1 MMMMETLGHGDSQ
14 QMDQIEILWKQDVD
28 LGAGREVFD
37 VALRRKELEHELFKK
52 RENERLEQVA
62 FEEEKARLACF
73 EVDGETGEYVPVQR
87 GGNPLPKLEE
97 ESALTRGVKESA
109 IPGGEQAPLSFDE
122 CLKILEEN
130 FNFDT
135 TPEVPALPDVTGP
148 IAMGEPVPCV
158 PVLAPD
164 KVAVPPAQC
173 QPLDLEQRWQE
184 ILSLPDFQVLDM
196 HVVDLEPSLYA
207 GIESQP
213 ALDVLESCPALCC
226 DSTATAVPAQD
237 FNSTYDAMGSNLP
250 NAENSCPA
258 FYSIEQVSTSHIYP
272 PFDSGMLLPSIPS
285 TYAPV
290 SNAAA
295 QASNNLADSELNELL
310 GSTVLTSLGS
320 VEVPI
325 DSEANYCG
333 MDLPESKYGIVKVT
347 AGNSRL
353 PLNLPPRESIP
364 GCSDVGKIEIFRP
377 SSSFLAFES
386 TAALDEHDSDSGMST
401 GSSPHGSHDSHY
413 HQALFRDEDDE
424 FSDEDDL
431 DEMESLNGERH
442 TYSQEGDGSAFLDE
456 AHYNSSSPGNDEK
469 QRRNPSGKRSKLSR
483 SDPAAMDGSVKR
495 PVARDKSGCYPTS
508 KGGGRMS
515 RDERKAHSL
524 KIPFSVAD
532 IVNLPVDDFVGLL
545 SRHQLND
552 SQLALVR
559 DIRRRGKNKVAAQNC
574 RKRKMEGLS
583 SLEGEL
589 DGLLGERERLKRERD
604 QLSSGLASV
613 RQGLEQMQRQ
623 VFESLRDDAGQ
634 PYSPSKYFLE
644 YASNGTIF
652 LVPRHP
658 SHVVRPVE
666 ALRVQK

>member
-1 MMMMETLGHGDSQ
+1 
-14 QMDQIEILWKQDVD
+14 QD
-28 LGAGREVFD
+28 
-37 VALRRKELEHELFKK
+37 
-52 RENERLEQVA
+52 
-62 FEEEKARLACF
+62 
-73 EVDGETGEYVPVQR
+73 
-87 GGNPLPKLEE
+87 
-97 ESALTRGVKESA
+97 SA

-135 TPEVPALPDVTGP
+135 TPEVRERNCTDVS
-148 IAMGEPVPCV
+148 
-158 PVLAPD
+158 
-164 KVAVPPAQC
+164 PPPQTQRAIYAGAHAFQQC
-173 QPLDLEQRWQE
+173 PLHPLDLEQRWQE
-184 ILSLPDFQVLDM
+184 ILSLPDFQVCLPLWLVKVLDM

-237 FNSTYDAMGSNLP
+237 FNST
-250 NAENSCPA
+250 
-258 FYSIEQVSTSHIYP
+258 
-272 PFDSGMLLPSIPS
+272 
-285 TYAPV
+285 
-290 SNAAA
+290 
-295 QASNNLADSELNELL
+295 
-310 GSTVLTSLGS
+310 LGS

-347 AGNSRL
+347 AGNSRI

-364 GCSDVGKIEIFRP
+364 GSSDVGKIEIFRP

-401 GSSPHGSHDSHY
+401 GSSPHGSHGSHY
-413 HQALFRDEDDE
+413 QALFRDEDDE

-431 DEMESLNGERH
+431 DEMESVSGERH
-442 TYSQEGDGSAFLDE
+442 TYSQEEDGSAFLDE
-456 AHYNSSSPGNDEK
+456 AHYSSSSPGNDEK
-469 QRRNPSGKRSKLSR
+469 QRRNPSGKKSKLSR
-483 SDPAAMDGSVKR
+483 SDPAASDGSAKR

-508 KGGGRMS
+508 KGGGRLS
-515 RDERKAHSL
+515 RDERKAQSL

-658 SHVVRPVE
+658 SHVVRPV
-666 ALRVQK
+666 